1 MIIPSHP
8 PSLDHDQDP
17 PPYQESQR
25 LPSERRSSLYAP
37 PVPSRSSSPRE
48 RERESEPSLDEA
60 IETTSLVPPPPPPK
74 DREKTKEKDV
84 LSQVWD
90 TKPIASGSSRSPDL
104 ASTSYT
110 SPAQDPLNPAPD
122 AFTRPAAKGYEYS
135 PFQPMTMLGISSN
148 LADGFPM
155 IPPPVNLEDDGNA
168 RKGSDP
174 QHPFVSHDVTEDDWL
189 K

>member
-8 PSLDHDQDP
+8 PSPDHDQDP
-17 PPYQESQR
+17 PSYQESQR

-37 PVPSRSSSPRE
+37 PVSYRSSPPRE
-48 RERESEPSLDEA
+48 REREWEPDVDEPT
-60 IETTSLVPPPPPPK
+60 ETTSLVPPPPPPK
-74 DREKTKEKDV
+74 GREKAKEKDDP
-84 LSQVWD
+84 SQVWD
-90 TKPIASGSSRSPDL
+90 AKPTASTSSRSPDP
-104 ASTSYT
+104 ASTSYI

-122 AFTRPAAKGYEYS
+122 AFTRPTAKGYEYS

-155 IPPPVNLEDDGNA
+155 IPPPINPEDDRSA
-168 RKGSDP
+168 RKGPDP